1 MIEQQNNKVK
11 TEQIVMQRQI
21 KLVWGGEYVEVYNH
35 TTNRLYCEDTW
46 TDLIDERT
54 KYDLKQLMLAGYKV
68 VSVNKSWA
76 ISKDCVSFGFE
87 TMILERE
94 IKI

>member
-11 TEQIVMQRQI
+11 TEQIIMQRQI
-21 KLVWGGEYVEVYNH
+21 KLVWGGEYAEVYNH
-35 TTNRLYCEDTW
+35 TNNRLYCEDTW

-76 ISKDCVSFGFE
+76 VHHDCVSFGFE

-94 IKI
+94 TKA